1 MKRHVIQKPPCGKN
15 VLHNQHGQ
23 FSGFYSVIFNLNFQI
38 KAVTFLMWSGTISQ
52 IPGQKKVKVPV
63 PLDTVL

>member
-1 MKRHVIQKPPCGKN
+1 MKRHVIKKPPCGKN